1 MAPFPSLRSLR
12 RTSFSSSSYSP
23 WRPSLSAGVSYPFN
37 PTGHFC
43 WVDIP
48 QSSKSQ
54 GLSQNGFGGTG
65 IHQQGRM
72 VMKHLRGIA
81 SGLVIAIA
89 IMMAASTASSQLNIR
104 VNTRNHPRHV
114 VVHHPRQ
121 HARARIH
128 VAERRPDVVRHD
140 DRRMPERH

>member
-1 MAPFPSLRSLR
+1 MAHIRWDGF
-12 RTSFSSSSYSP
+12 
-23 WRPSLSAGVSYPFN
+23 
-37 PTGHFC
+37 
-43 WVDIP
+43 P

-54 GLSQNGFGGTG
+54 GLSQNGFGGTR

-104 VNTRNHPRHV
+104 VNTQNRPRHEV
-114 VVHHPRQ
+114 IHHPRQ
-121 HARARIH
+121 HARVRIH